1 MSKPPKPTTVIR
13 YERVPISSLIRD
25 SANPRAITPKS
36 KGRLRASIK
45 RFGLVQ
51 PVVVSERDGR
61 RLVVGGHQRLD
72 ALEASG
78 ATEVDVAVGCWSAAD
93 ERALNVTL
101 NNPANQGEF
110 SGGLEAYLDSI
121 AGGLNALDFL
131 SLGLADLLPSAD
143 NDASGYQDRMAEVE
157 ELDTSAINGARF
169 EIRIVGAVADQPDAL
184 AKARDALAGLNV
196 EIHVGLAAH
205 HASR

>member
-1 MSKPPKPTTVIR
+1 MSKPSKPTTAIR
-13 YERVPISSLIRD
+13 YERVPIASLIRD

-78 ATEVDVAVGCWSAAD
+78 ATEVDVAVGSWSAAD

-121 AGGLNALDFL
+121 ASGLNALDFL
-131 SLGLADLLPSAD
+131 SLGLADLLPGAD
-143 NDASGYQDRMAEVE
+143 DDGSNEDPHAIEPV
-157 ELDTSAINGARF
+157 DTGPINGVRF
-169 EIRIVGAVADQPDAL
+169 TIRIVGDVGSQPDTI
-184 AKARDALAGLNV
+184 ARIRDCCAGLDV
-196 EIHVGLAAH
+196 EIDVEPVA
-205 HASR
+205 

>member
-1 MSKPPKPTTVIR
+1 MSKPPKAQAAIR
-13 YERVPISSLIRD
+13 YERVPIASLVRD

-78 ATEVDVAVGCWSAAD
+78 ATEVDVAIGSWTPAD
-93 ERALNVTL
+93 ERALNITL
-101 NNPANQGEF
+101 NNPSNQGEF
-110 SGGLEAYLDSI
+110 SDGLEAYLDSI

-157 ELDTSAINGARF
+157 ELDTGAINGARF
-169 EIRIVGAVADQPDAL
+169 EIRITGAVADQPDAL
-184 AKARDALAGLNV
+184 AKVRDACVGLSV